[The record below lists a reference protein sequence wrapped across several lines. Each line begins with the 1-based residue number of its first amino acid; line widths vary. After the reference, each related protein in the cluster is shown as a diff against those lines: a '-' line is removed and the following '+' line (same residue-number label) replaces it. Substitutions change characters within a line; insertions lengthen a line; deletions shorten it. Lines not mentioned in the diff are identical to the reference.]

1 MNNPMNWSDNDSD
14 YVNEMDEEIIK
25 NDNPL
30 PEISKEFRDNVL
42 NVKHSLYN
50 NIVLSPE
57 LGTQNAQNN
66 EVLQD
71 YLEKINKVYILS
83 LSAEN
88 GKKIPEE
95 ALLVF
100 PEESRKM
107 IRVTLD
113 WILNFFKNNHISDT
127 VPYSDHIRKSFH
139 DYQFVQ
145 NNSFEDD

>member
-1 MNNPMNWSDNDSD
+1 MNWSDDDSEYDNDQ
-14 YVNEMDEEIIK
+14 EEVTK

-30 PEISKEFRDNVL
+30 PEISKDFRENVL

-57 LGTQNAQNN
+57 LGTQDAQNN
-66 EVLQD
+66 TVLLD
-71 YLEKINKVYILS
+71 YLEKLNKVYILS
-83 LSAEN
+83 LSAED

-95 ALLVF
+95 ALLIF
-100 PEESRKM
+100 PEESRKL
-107 IRVTLD
+107 IRDTLD
-113 WILNFFKNNHISDT
+113 WILNYFKNNHISDT

-145 NNSFEDD
+145 NNSFEDE

>member
-1 MNNPMNWSDNDSD
+1 MNWSDNDSD
-14 YVNEMDEEIIK
+14 YDSELEETPK

-42 NVKHSLYN
+42 NIKHSLYN

-57 LGTQNAQNN
+57 LGTQDAQNN
-66 EVLQD
+66 TILQD

-88 GKKIPEE
+88 GKKIPQE
-95 ALLVF
+95 ALLIF
-100 PEESRKM
+100 PEESRKL
-107 IRVTLD
+107 IRDTLD

>member
-1 MNNPMNWSDNDSD
+1 MNNPMNWSDDDSEYDNDQ
-14 YVNEMDEEIIK
+14 EEVTK

-30 PEISKEFRDNVL
+30 PEISKDFRENVL

-57 LGTQNAQNN
+57 LGTQDAQNN
-66 EVLQD
+66 TVLLD
-71 YLEKINKVYILS
+71 YLEKLNKVYILS
-83 LSAEN
+83 LSAED

-95 ALLVF
+95 ALLIF
-100 PEESRKM
+100 PEESRKL
-107 IRVTLD
+107 IRDTLD
-113 WILNFFKNNHISDT
+113 WILNYFKNNHISDT

-145 NNSFEDD
+145 NNSFEDE

>member
-14 YVNEMDEEIIK
+14 YDSELEETPK

-42 NVKHSLYN
+42 NIKHSLYN

-57 LGTQNAQNN
+57 LGTQDAQNN
-66 EVLQD
+66 TILQD

-88 GKKIPEE
+88 GKKIPQE
-95 ALLVF
+95 ALLIF
-100 PEESRKM
+100 PEESRKL
-107 IRVTLD
+107 IRDTLD

>member
-1 MNNPMNWSDNDSD
+1 MNWSDNDSD
-14 YVNEMDEEIIK
+14 YENEMDEEIIK

-50 NIVLSPE
+50 NIVLSPK
-57 LGTQNAQNN
+57 LGTEDAQNN

-100 PEESRKM
+100 PEDSRKL
-107 IRVTLD
+107 IRDTLN
-113 WILNFFKNNHISDT
+113 WIVNFFKNNHISDT
-127 VPYSDHIRKSFH
+127 IPYSDHIRKSFH

-145 NNSFEDD
+145 NNSFEDE